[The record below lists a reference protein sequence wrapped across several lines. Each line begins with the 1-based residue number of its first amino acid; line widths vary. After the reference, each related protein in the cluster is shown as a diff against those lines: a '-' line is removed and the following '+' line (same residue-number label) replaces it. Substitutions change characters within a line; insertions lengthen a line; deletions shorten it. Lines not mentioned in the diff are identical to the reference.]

1 MLYSICLNVE
11 ALLPQKLQFKAS
23 FLHEKYKKYG
33 TMCLLFQLD
42 ITAHDV
48 LNKIKCFN
56 LFTTLTSW
64 KCLNS

>member
-48 LNKIKCFN
+48 LTF
-56 LFTTLTSW
+56 SQP
-64 KCLNS
+64 